1 MGGAKVTWW
10 AAWSE
15 RRRWRRELR
24 NVPPR
29 QLRSMVDSSAF
40 YQTPGKQRWA
50 ERWVW
55 RREHRLQ
62 LATLAIGVLGL
73 IATYLIL
80 LFKK

>member
-1 MGGAKVTWW
+1 
-10 AAWSE
+10 
-15 RRRWRRELR
+15 
-24 NVPPR
+24 
-29 QLRSMVDSSAF
+29 MVDSSAF